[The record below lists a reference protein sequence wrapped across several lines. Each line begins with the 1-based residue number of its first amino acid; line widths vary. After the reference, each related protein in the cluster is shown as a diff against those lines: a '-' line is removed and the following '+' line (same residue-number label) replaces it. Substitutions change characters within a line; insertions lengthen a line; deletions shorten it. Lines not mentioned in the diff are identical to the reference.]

1 MDLVAFYKCLGDSTR
16 LRIAHLLVQGDPL
29 CVRQIQDSIQESQV
43 KTSKHLGYMKSRGL
57 LSVERQANWN
67 FYRIADGLE
76 SIVGQSLGALRDHSN
91 GYATLRADLDRLK
104 ALQAQ
109 DCC

>member
-1 MDLVAFYKCLGDSTR
+1 MELVAFYKCLGDSTR
-16 LRIAHLLVQGDPL
+16 LRIAHLLAQGDPL

-43 KTSKHLGYMKSRGL
+43 KTSKHLGYMKSRNL
-57 LSVERQANWN
+57 LSVERRANWN

-76 SIVGQSLGALRDHSN
+76 SIVNQSLDALRDNARSEAN
-91 GYATLRADLDRLK
+91 LQADLERLRK
-104 ALQAQ
+104 LQAE